1 MPENSFRR
9 HAGVSEQLY
18 TEFMNEPVRQ
28 RQAEIQALARL
39 AGDELGGAIDGIAA
53 IHRAVSDRVF
63 AAVRLGVGPAAQPVK
78 VVHDTIADGVYR
90 LVGGTAV
97 AAGALA
103 ERAVDLPGIPVPSRT
118 VYGSGF
124 LAALQ
129 GLIGDSLEDEWPI
142 LAGPMTFRVNGEPVA
157 PGWVGDAVS
166 NPRSR
171 IVVFLHGL
179 VETEHAWRL
188 GGTPSYAE
196 RLEDDLDCTTLMV
209 RYNSGLHISENARLL
224 NGMLQRLVEN
234 WPIEVEQIAL
244 VGHSMGGLIARGAC
258 YDADRADLPWVRRVR
273 HIVCLG
279 SPHLGAPLEQL
290 VHYASAAL
298 MRMPETRPFGRLLRR
313 RSAGIRDLRHGS
325 LVDEDWSDMDA
336 DTLRRRAIREVPLL
350 DCADHYFVT
359 ATVTRSPR
367 HPLGRII
374 GDGLVLPA
382 SGSGR
387 NRARRIGFDD
397 ANGLHIPGANHL
409 TLLNHGA
416 VHEALA
422 HWLADDTQQESV
434 RCG

>member
-1 MPENSFRR
+1 M
-9 HAGVSEQLY
+9 
-18 TEFMNEPVRQ
+18 TEGGRQ

-39 AGDELGGAIDGIAA
+39 AGDEIGGAVDGIAA
-53 IHRAVSDRVF
+53 VHRAISDRVF
-63 AAVRLGVGPAAQPVK
+63 AAARLGVGPAAQPVK
-78 VVHDTIADGVYR
+78 VVHDAITDGVYR
-90 LVGGTAV
+90 LLGGTAV

-103 ERAVDLPGIPVPSRT
+103 ERVVDVPGAPVPSRT

-129 GLIGDSLEDEWPI
+129 GLIGDSLADERPI
-142 LAGPMTFRVNGEPVA
+142 LAGPMTFRINGEPVA
-157 PGWVGDAVS
+157 PGWVGDVVS
-166 NPRSR
+166 NPRPR
-171 IVVFLHGL
+171 LVVFLHGL

-188 GGTPSYAE
+188 GGRASYAE
-196 RLEDDLDCTTLMV
+196 RLEGDLDCTTLLV

-224 NGMLQRLVEN
+224 NGMLQHLVDN
-234 WPIEVEQIAL
+234 WPVPVEQIAL

-298 MRMPETRPFGRLLRR
+298 VRVPETRPLGRLLRR
-313 RSAGIRDLRHGS
+313 RSAGIRDLRQGS
-325 LVDEDWSDMDA
+325 LVDEDWQGLDT
-336 DTLRRRAIREVPLL
+336 DTLRRRVIREVPLL

-359 ATVTRSPR
+359 ATVTHSPR
-367 HPLGRII
+367 HPLGRFF
-374 GDGLVLPA
+374 GDGLVLAA

-397 ANGLHIPGANHL
+397 SNGLHIAGANHF
-409 TLLNHGA
+409 TLLNHDTVYA
-416 VHEALA
+416 ALVR
-422 HWLADDTQQESV
+422 WLADDVHHESM

>member
-1 MPENSFRR
+1 M
-9 HAGVSEQLY
+9 
-18 TEFMNEPVRQ
+18 TEGGRQ
-28 RQAEIQALARL
+28 RQTEIQALARL
-39 AGDELGGAIDGIAA
+39 AGDEIGGAVDGIAA
-53 IHRAVSDRVF
+53 VHRAISDRVF

-78 VVHDTIADGVYR
+78 VVHDAITDGVYR

-103 ERAVDLPGIPVPSRT
+103 ERVVDVPGAPVPSRT

-129 GLIGDSLEDEWPI
+129 GLIGDSLADEWPI
-142 LAGPMTFRVNGEPVA
+142 LAGPMTFRINGEPVA
-157 PGWVGDAVS
+157 PGWVGDVVS
-166 NPRSR
+166 NPRPR
-171 IVVFLHGL
+171 LVVFLHGL

-188 GGTPSYAE
+188 GGRPSYAE
-196 RLEDDLDCTTLMV
+196 RLEGDLDCTTLLV

-224 NGMLQRLVEN
+224 NGMLQRLVDN
-234 WPIEVEQIAL
+234 WPVPVEQIAL

-298 MRMPETRPFGRLLRR
+298 VRVPETRPLGRLLRR
-313 RSAGIRDLRHGS
+313 RSAGIRDLRQGS
-325 LVDEDWSDMDA
+325 LVDGDWQGLDT
-336 DTLRRRAIREVPLL
+336 DTLRRRVIREVPLL

-359 ATVTRSPR
+359 ATVTHSPR
-367 HPLGRII
+367 HPLGRFI
-374 GDGLVLPA
+374 GDGLVLAA

-397 ANGLHIPGANHL
+397 ANGLHIAGANHF
-409 TLLNHGA
+409 TLLNHGTVYA
-416 VHEALA
+416 ALVR
-422 HWLADDTQQESV
+422 WLADDVRHESM